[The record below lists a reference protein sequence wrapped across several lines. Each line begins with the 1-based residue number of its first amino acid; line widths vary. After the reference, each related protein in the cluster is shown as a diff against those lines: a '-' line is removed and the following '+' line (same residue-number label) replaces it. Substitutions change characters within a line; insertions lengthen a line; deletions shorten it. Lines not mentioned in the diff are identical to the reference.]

1 MEDAAE
7 KLDQLARAEKQCTR
21 CSDIVACRL
30 RALSGA
36 GHPHAQ
42 VMFVS
47 LYPSPEE
54 EAGDLPAG
62 AELLQDLAAFIPALS
77 NGGRS
82 KAYVTTVV
90 KCVPRSDR
98 HLRWPNDDELENC
111 YAFLS
116 NEISTITPHYIVPVG
131 EEASKFLLGKLFGDF
146 DPDEHD
152 ALELRVFDSPAFRV
166 VPIATPGEIR
176 SRDDGQRDDYVK
188 RLRSLASLMG
198 L

>member
-7 KLDQLARAEKQCTR
+7 KLDQLARAEKECTR
-21 CSDIVACRL
+21 CADIAACRL

-47 LYPSPEE
+47 LSPSPEE

-62 AELLQDLAAFIPALS
+62 AELLRDLAAYIPALS

-82 KAYVTTVV
+82 KAYVTTAV

-98 HLRWPNDDELENC
+98 RLRRPHDDELENC
-111 YAFLS
+111 FGFLS
-116 NEISTITPHYIVPVG
+116 NEISTITPHFIVSVG
-131 EEASKFLLGKLFGDF
+131 EEASRFLLGKLFGDI
-146 DPDEHD
+146 DLDEHD
-152 ALELRVFDSPAFRV
+152 ALELRVFDSPGFRV
-166 VPIATPGEIR
+166 VPIATPGEIGAR
-176 SRDDGQRDDYVK
+176 GDAERHEYVK
-188 RLRSLASLMG
+188 RLHTLAGLMG